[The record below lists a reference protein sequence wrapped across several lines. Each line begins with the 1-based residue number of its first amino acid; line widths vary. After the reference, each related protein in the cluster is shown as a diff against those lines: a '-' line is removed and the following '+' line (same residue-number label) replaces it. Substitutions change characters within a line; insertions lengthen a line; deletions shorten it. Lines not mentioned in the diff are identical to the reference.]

1 MNQCQIIVFL
11 ILKSDI
17 IQNSRIELRGIIMPV
32 PSTQIK
38 ITFIIILPVSL
49 VQLCLFF
56 FGGGGGGGVRGGANG
71 MFPPPLFLR
80 P

>member
-56 FGGGGGGGVRGGANG
+56 FRGGGGRGGANG